1 MKDPKIR
8 LRMGS
13 VFGYRRVSFDESPRT
28 TMHCMS
34 VYVTCLYAFYLIV
47 ENCGIVI
54 IIEIKICG
62 LTNASR
68 MFLLYSLGT

>member
-8 LRMGS
+8 LRIES
-13 VFGYRRVSFDESPRT
+13 VFGYRCVSFDESPRT

-34 VYVTCLYAFYLIV
+34 VCVTYLYAFYLII
-47 ENCGIVI
+47 ENREIII

-62 LTNASR
+62 LTNAGG